1 MNYNNNNNNNYNI
14 NIGSGRN
21 GHSLSNDIDI
31 KEQKMDSSAEQ
42 RLRMKSETEMSISS
56 AQKIGNSYN
65 LKASKNFIIK
75 RSTAKTI
82 TQKIGNSYYLKAN
95 KNFIIKR
102 DKFKKR
108 ETRHRPKSE
117 GGKPLD
123 INAMYNAECSKPLD
137 LNAMFNNGFTPLA
150 HTPSIPENYEQNM
163 GLFDPQNIPQF
174 PEDELNISRS
184 YNIKNVEKKK
194 IL

>member
-1 MNYNNNNNNNYNI
+1 MNYNNNNNNNYNINYNNNYNI

-82 TQKIGNSYYLKAN
+82 
-95 KNFIIKR
+95 KR

-123 INAMYNAECSKPLD
+123 INAMY
-137 LNAMFNNGFTPLA
+137 NNGFTPLA